1 MKFLPIASLALI
13 ASLTLTGCASSPS
26 LEDQVKLIE
35 YEKCLNLALDS
46 NLASRERI
54 LDLATNATVED
65 KLRMAIIEEDAFVPY
80 FEKNLLDKCLIYRP

>member
-1 MKFLPIASLALI
+1 MKSLSIASLALI

-26 LEDQVKLIE
+26 LEDQAKLIE

-46 NLASRERI
+46 NLASRERL
-54 LDLATNATVED
+54 LDLATNATVEE
-65 KLRMAIIEEDAFVPY
+65 KVRMVIIDEDEFIPY